1 MQMFCSSPEVLNALN
16 LEPIQYIQTLFQIMQ
31 PQAKSSSQNVPE
43 YKIDLHQIWTL
54 PLLDQVRILMKRGKE
69 TTFTIHFSIIIVYI

>member
-1 MQMFCSSPEVLNALN
+1 
-16 LEPIQYIQTLFQIMQ
+16 MQ

-43 YKIDLHQIWTL
+43 YKMDLHQIWTL

-69 TTFTIHFSIIIVYI
+69 TTFTIHFSIIIVYIEICMEWMLD